1 MMVRMLAELALAK
14 TLLGLTSAAL
24 AQELAAPSDYSPT
37 EAAAIRTIRIEKDGS
52 YQQVVVAVANR
63 SKEPFNA
70 NFSCSLLDKAGNL
83 VDETSGSAQA
93 VPPGQEIV
101 AKSMSFRSKIDK
113 AACRI
118 QFTIAAD

>member
-1 MMVRMLAELALAK
+1 MKRTAK
-14 TLLGLTSAAL
+14 FVVVATLLGWTATPAA
-24 AQELAAPSDYSPT
+24 ARELAAPSDYSPT
-37 EAAAIRTIRIEKDGS
+37 DSASIRTIRIEKDGS
-52 YQQVVVAVANR
+52 YHQVVVAVANR

-70 NFSCSLLDKAGNL
+70 NFSCSLLDKTGSL
-83 VDETSGSAQA
+83 IDETSGSAQA

-101 AKSMSFRSKIDK
+101 AKSMTFKTKIDK